1 MKQVITKEEVSK
13 AIAQLKEQGK
23 RPTLATIHALLNNRG
38 SMSTLVRLKSELEA
52 STIPATDSAEGLKS
66 FREIW
71 ALAVAEGRGAQEQL
85 IDELRGNVNSM
96 AAENERLEGSLLAAE
111 QQLHELNHAKSLI
124 ESELRD
130 YRASVQVQIDS
141 SRAAATEATANASDA
156 LARLAERQADHSK
169 QLAALQSER
178 DDAIRRAHE
187 MEIKLVRAL
196 ALLEAAD
203 AVPCGPVWLNH
214 NS

>member
-23 RPTLATIHALLNNRG
+23 RPTLAAIHARLNNRG

-96 AAENERLEGSLLAAE
+96 AAENERLEERLVAGE
-111 QQLHELNHAKSLI
+111 QQLDELNRAKLLI

-130 YRASVQVQIDS
+130 YRTRVQVEIDAA
-141 SRAAATEATANASDA
+141 RATAAEATANASDA
-156 LARLAERQADHSK
+156 LARLSERQADHRK
-169 QLAALQSER
+169 QMAALQSER
-178 DDAIRRAHE
+178 DDAVRKAHE
-187 MEIKLVRAL
+187 MEMKLVRAL
-196 ALLEAAD
+196 ALLEVAD
-203 AVPCGPVWLNH
+203 AAPCGSVWLNH

>member
-13 AIAQLKEQGK
+13 AMTELMQQGK
-23 RPTLATIHALLNNRG
+23 RPTLAAIHALLNNRG

-52 STIPATDSAEGLKS
+52 SRTHASDSAEGLKA

-96 AAENERLEGSLLAAE
+96 AAENERLEGRVLATE
-111 QQLHELNHAKSLI
+111 QQLDELIRAKSLI

-130 YRASVQVQIDS
+130 YRTRVQVEID
-141 SRAAATEATANASDA
+141 AAHATATEATASASDS
-156 LARLAERQADHSK
+156 LARLAERQADHR
-169 QLAALQSER
+169 QQMATLQSER
-178 DDAIRRAHE
+178 DDAIRKAHE

-196 ALLEAAD
+196 ALLEAVD
-203 AVPCGPVWLNH
+203 AAPCGSLWLSH